1 MQRLPSTTDLQL
13 LWRTL
18 TASYASN
25 PYEARQEYMT
35 RVILVFMVTS
45 LSIFTLPILAGWLLG
60 LFALEDFFIMLLL
73 TSSAVAS
80 LWWAQRGH
88 WRWSSYYPPLLCFL
102 LAVYLNSLGGLA
114 TTGILFYAL
123 SILLTGMLH
132 SVRSQWYLI
141 GLCLVVYLVVG
152 WLHGDRALDYLT
164 SAGLTVSGGFVAL
177 ALLQWFFTSQLKAA
191 LAEAR
196 TNAAELQAYRDR
208 LEALVQERTAAL
220 RATNQELEREIAE
233 RQRAEVALQR
243 AHDELETR
251 VQERTSELSTMLETA
266 RAVASALD
274 LQQLLDTIAELM
286 AQAVIASCCKIFRV
300 DAPSASLVPWT
311 RWPLAETPQPDFSW
325 DEDESEILSSVLQS
339 GRPCIVQSADPQ
351 MDPAEVDWLREIG
364 VPGALVL
371 PLSTRDQ
378 VIGLIVL
385 HKDTA
390 GPPFD
395 ASDIRL
401 CQALADQTAVAVER
415 RRVETALRE
424 SEAKYRQLVQHAPAG
439 IYEINL
445 VNPRFLSVNDV
456 MCEYTGYS
464 REEFLALNPLDI
476 LTKESKQ
483 QFYRRISQL
492 QSGQPVTASTEY
504 TIQGKNERVFNVLL
518 NTSFVYQDGR
528 PAKATVIAHDITDR
542 TRAEQALRESESRY
556 RALFETSPESIT
568 VIDLQGIILDCNP
581 ATEKLSGLS
590 RQELV
595 GRSFT
600 DIGVLE
606 DQDIQKSLEILSSLP
621 RDGISALEFQIRG
634 PDNERC
640 WLEIFPSLLEK
651 EGQVY
656 AVQIISRD
664 MTAHVRAAQ
673 QLKER
678 QRYLEQVLAAAPD
691 AIVTTDPHH
700 RVVEW
705 NLGAEK
711 LFGYTLE
718 RVIGRNLDDFIT
730 NQEVWEEA
738 TSFTRRAQA
747 GQEVGPVV
755 TVRYRQDGTPVNV
768 ILAGSPILVE
778 DELIGMVAVY
788 TDITERVQAEKEIQR
803 RNRELALLN
812 QVITATTSTLDLE
825 QILQIACR
833 ELARVFDLSQVAAA
847 LVDEDQKEITV
858 IAEHIPADFPGA
870 VGMSIPVLG
879 NVAAEQILAHKAP
892 LIVDDV
898 RGDPRLKP
906 VHNLLSERQIVTLMA
921 LPVFNRD
928 MVTGLIGMATD
939 RHRAFD
945 QEEVALAQNVAAAVS
960 QALETARLYQALQN
974 RTDELARA
982 LAQQRELERLKHQFI
997 QNVSHELRT
1006 PLAIARGYAELL
1018 EDGTLGLLQPEQQ
1031 EPVAI
1036 IARRMRMLTDLMDDV
1051 NAILE
1056 AEIQEFE
1063 RKAIDLSN
1071 LVYATLADFQVVAK
1085 EREIRLS
1092 SQVVSDSLT
1101 MRGDPTQIRR
1111 VLDNLIGNAL
1121 KFTPAGGR
1129 ITVRLQHSED
1139 MALVEVADTGVGI
1152 PPDQLDRVFE
1162 RFYQVDG
1169 SMSRRYGG
1177 TGLGLALVKEI
1188 VEAHGGGVALESK
1201 LDVGSNFFVRLPLA
1215 DESAG

>member
-1 MQRLPSTTDLQL
+1 MNLQL

-141 GLCLVVYLVVG
+141 GLSLAVYLVVG

-177 ALLQWFFTSQLKAA
+177 ALVQWFFTSQLKGA
-191 LAEAR
+191 LGEAR
-196 TNAAELQAYRDR
+196 TNAAELQTYRGR

-220 RATNQELEREIAE
+220 RTTNQELEREIAE
-233 RQRAEVALQR
+233 RQRAEVALKG

-251 VQERTSELSTMLETA
+251 VQERTAELSTMLEAA

-274 LQQLLDTIAELM
+274 LEQVLDTIAELI
-286 AQAVIASCCKIFRV
+286 AQPVTASCCTIFRV
-300 DAPSASLVPWT
+300 DAPSASLIPWT
-311 RWPLAETPQPDFSW
+311 RWPLAQTPQPDSSKSGFSW
-325 DEDESEILSSVLQS
+325 AEDEPEILSSVLQS
-339 GRPCIVQSADPQ
+339 GRPCVVQSADPR
-351 MDPAEVDWLREIG
+351 MDPAEVDWLRETG
-364 VPGALVL
+364 VPSTLVL
-371 PLSTRDQ
+371 PLSTGDQ

-415 RRVETALRE
+415 RRVEMALRE
-424 SEAKYRQLVQHAPAG
+424 SEAKYRQLVKHAPAG
-439 IYEINL
+439 IYEIDL
-445 VNPRFLSVNDV
+445 VKPRFLSVNDV

-476 LTKESKQ
+476 LTEESKQ
-483 QFYRRISQL
+483 QFYQRISQL
-492 QSGQPVTASTEY
+492 QSGQPVTTSTEY
-504 TIQGKNERVFNVLL
+504 TIRGKNERVFNVLL
-518 NTSFVYQDGR
+518 NTRFVYQDGI
-528 PAKATVIAHDITDR
+528 PVKAAVIAHDITDR
-542 TRAEQALRESESRY
+542 TRAEQALRESEARY
-556 RALFETSPESIT
+556 RALFEVSPESIT
-568 VIDLQGIILDCNP
+568 VIDLQGVILDCNP
-581 ATEKLSGLS
+581 ATENLSGLS
-590 RQELV
+590 REELV

-600 DIGVLE
+600 ELGVLE

-621 RDGISALEFQIRG
+621 RGDTRSLEFKVRG
-634 PDNERC
+634 PDNERR

-664 MTAHVRAAQ
+664 VTAHVRAAQ

-700 RVVEW
+700 CVVEW

-718 RVIGRNLDDFIT
+718 SAIGRNLDDLIT
-730 NQEVWEEA
+730 NRKVWEEA

-747 GQEVGPVV
+747 GQMVGPVV

-768 ILAGSPILVE
+768 MLAGSPILVE

-788 TDITERVQAEKEIQR
+788 TDITERVRAENEIQR

-812 QVITATTSTLDLE
+812 RVITATTSTLDLE

-879 NVAAEQILAHKAP
+879 NAAAEQIMEHKAP

-898 RGDPRLKP
+898 RGDPRLNS
-906 VHNLLSERQIVTLMA
+906 VRHLLSERKIVTLMA
-921 LPVFNRD
+921 LPLFDRD
-928 MVTGLIGMATD
+928 AVTGLIGMATD

-1031 EPVAI
+1031 EPIAI

-1063 RKAIDLSN
+1063 RKSIDLSD

-1085 EREIRLS
+1085 EREVHLS
-1092 SQVVSDSLT
+1092 SQVVSDALT

-1129 ITVRLQHSED
+1129 ITVRLQRSED

-1188 VEAHGGGVALESK
+1188 VEAHGGRVALESK

-1215 DESAG
+1215 D